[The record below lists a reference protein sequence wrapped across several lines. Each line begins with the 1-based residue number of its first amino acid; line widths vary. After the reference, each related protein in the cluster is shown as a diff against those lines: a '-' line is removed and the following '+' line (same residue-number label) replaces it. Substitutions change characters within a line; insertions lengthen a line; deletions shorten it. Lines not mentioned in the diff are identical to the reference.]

1 MQTLTRFTAS
11 TGFDQN
17 KLATYANLFSYFRK
31 NHDLAARDA
40 SKVFRNALSTL
51 KRYFPERWHS
61 ARVVEIGSGQHAT
74 ITLLFHSL
82 GIKATGIDMD
92 YVRFGYAPRKYLNI
106 WKANGFERALKTL
119 ARNVLFD
126 PGYYSTVEETF
137 GQPLKKKTVDL
148 RRMNSAKLA
157 FKKESVDYFFSF
169 AVFEHLQD
177 IEKTC
182 REMARVLTKDGVANI
197 SIDLFHSASGGH
209 NLEWAFPDERVS
221 KRVPA
226 WDHLR
231 DNRYPTHV
239 YLNKLREK
247 DYRRIF
253 KKYFKILEEHSTY
266 EGKKVLTKKLEKEL
280 TAKGFTREELLKR
293 SWRVVLKKK

>member
-17 KLATYANLFSYFRK
+17 KLATYANLLSYFRR

-40 SKVFRNALSTL
+40 AKVFHNALTTL
-51 KRYFPERWHS
+51 KHYFPERWRS

-92 YVRFGYAPRKYLNI
+92 YVRFGFAPLKYFNI
-106 WKANGFERALKTL
+106 IKANGFERALKTFV
-119 ARNVLFD
+119 RNVFFD
-126 PGYYSTVEETF
+126 PGYYQTVEEHF
-137 GQPLKKKTVDL
+137 GLPLKTKTVDL

-157 FKKESVDYFFSF
+157 FKKGSVDYFFSF

-177 IEKTC
+177 VDATC
-182 REMARVLTKDGVANI
+182 REMARALKKDGVANI
-197 SIDLFHSASGGH
+197 SIDLFPSPSGGH
-209 NLEWAFPDERVS
+209 NLEWAFPDLAAS

-231 DNRYPTHV
+231 DNRFPTHV

-247 DYRRIF
+247 DYRKIF
-253 KKYFKILEEHSTY
+253 LKYFTIVEEHSTY
-266 EGKKVLTKKLEKEL
+266 EGRKLLTKKIARDLI
-280 TAKGFTREELLKR
+280 AKGYTREELLKR
-293 SWRVVLKKK
+293 TWRVVLKKK